1 MPIIALKWVEVGGNG
16 FRWLICSS
24 IMFRGE
30 YSLTLDPKGRL
41 AVPSRYR
48 ERIFECCN
56 GRLVIT
62 ISLTEHCLVVY
73 PFPDWQKIEDDLR
86 ALPALDRKAQAI
98 SHLLIGH
105 ATECDLDGH
114 GRVLVPQSLREFA
127 ELDKQVKVVGQVM
140 KFELWNDGAWIRRR
154 QELLSQVEEFLA
166 EPSDALRSLVL

>member
-1 MPIIALKWVEVGGNG
+1 
-16 FRWLICSS
+16 
-24 IMFRGE
+24 MFRGE
-30 YSLTLDPKGRL
+30 HSLTLDPKGRL

-48 ERIFECCN
+48 ERILEYCN
-56 GRLVIT
+56 GKLVVT

-73 PFPDWQKIEDDLR
+73 PFPDWQKIEDELR

-114 GRVLVPQSLREFA
+114 GRVLVSQSLREFA
-127 ELDKQVKVVGQVM
+127 DLDKQVKVVGQVM
-140 KFELWNDGAWIRRR
+140 KFELWNDGVWTRRCR
-154 QELLSQVEEFLA
+154 ELLSQVEELLS